1 MSDVFDEQTPQTLR
15 HIRLDT
21 LVRLRWLAVLGQTA
35 AVLVVYDGF
44 DFEVPFWACLGVIAI
59 YASVN
64 VALRLR
70 FRWNQ
75 RLEPHQAARLLGLDI
90 VELAVLLYLTGGL
103 QNPFSFLLAGPVLIS
118 AAALP
123 KRMTLLLGVLVFICA
138 TILVR
143 FYYPLPWPEEE
154 PLEIPRLYMIG
165 VWLSL
170 VLAIGYI
177 SIYAW
182 QITEESRQLSDA
194 LAATELVLA
203 REHYLTQLD
212 GLAAAA
218 AHELGTPLSTI
229 LVVARELEREI
240 EPDSRFAEDIRLLR
254 EQAQR
259 CRVILGKLTE
269 LPAPGEP
276 FERMKLSALI
286 EEVVAPHRGAGVAI
300 EVEIAR
306 DDPNEPVGARNPAV
320 LYGLGNILENAVDF
334 ARERVQ
340 VTATWTGDNVVVE
353 VNDDGSGF
361 PPEIIDRMGEPYVT
375 SERGRRMR
383 GREMPG
389 LGLGFFIAKTL
400 MARSGA
406 KISLKNK
413 QFPQRGAIVRVRW
426 KRDDF
431 ERPLISQLPD
441 STMSDVEAGEE
452 SNALSPSPV
461 VPGSGGANK
470 SEMPPL
476 AEIH

>member
-15 HIRLDT
+15 HGLRLDT
-21 LVRLRWLAVLGQTA
+21 LVRLRWLAVLGQLA

-44 DFEVPFWACLGVIAI
+44 DFEVPFWACLAVIAA
-59 YASVN
+59 YAAVN
-64 VALRLR
+64 VVLRMR

-75 RLEPHQAARLLGLDI
+75 RLEPYQAARLLALDI
-90 VELAVLLYLTGGL
+90 IELTVLLFLTGGL
-103 QNPFSFLLAGPVLIS
+103 QNPFAFLLAGPVLIS

-123 KRMTLLLGVLVFICA
+123 KRMTLILGGLVFLCA
-138 TILVR
+138 TALMLSPH
-143 FYYPLPWPEEE
+143 YPLPWPEEVKID
-154 PLEIPRLYMIG
+154 IPQLYMIG

-170 VLAIGYI
+170 MLAIGYI
-177 SIYAW
+177 SIYAA
-182 QITEESRQLSDA
+182 QITEESRQLSSA

-229 LVVARELEREI
+229 LVVARELERDVD
-240 EPDSRFAEDIRLLR
+240 PNSRFGDDIRLLR

-276 FERMKLSALI
+276 FESMKLSALI

-306 DDPNEPVGARNPAV
+306 DDPGEPVGARNPAI

-334 ARERVQ
+334 ARERV
-340 VTATWTGDNVVVE
+340 VVRAAWSGDSVE
-353 VNDDGSGF
+353 VEVSDDGSGF

-400 MARSGA
+400 LARSGA
-406 KISLKNK
+406 RISLKNK
-413 QFPQRGAIVRVRW
+413 QFPQRGAVVRVRW

-431 ERPLISQLPD
+431 ERPLISPPPADALLA
-441 STMSDVEAGEE
+441 AGEE
-452 SNALSPSPV
+452 
-461 VPGSGGANK
+461 VPGAPLPPLVPEHADK
-470 SEMPPL
+470 SRAPPL